1 MRIDLPHLVWY
12 ELQLRPQP
20 SYSLTAHEPNAT
32 KGDIVKHNFGKH
44 IVTAGALSLLA
55 AGIGRAA
62 DQQTQAFLGVFVE
75 TSQMRMAG
83 MPVRQMP
90 KLPPGITLPPQ
101 ALAAFGGAPSR
112 KLTVRLWTPGIA
124 PDDAT
129 ASLAIPDGLK
139 LGPKLDLDL
148 YRPKPEEGTVGGPGK
163 AGPGGGD
170 AELIIKRYWGSSE
183 TVRPGQPEVVDFK
196 GLNDDQK
203 AAMRQKSTQVQSG
216 SSQYYYKPDWTTG
229 YWPTGKQPG
238 SIAADAVLAG
248 HYALTS
254 SYSGNVAI
262 DVPDNVNFLDGIE
275 ITSPSLD
282 QMVPLD
288 KAMLFHWK
296 SIPNALGLHAQI
308 VGMIQNPRTIIMWTS
323 SEIKTDIGM
332 SMDYL
337 QMSEVRDLV
346 GKTVFMPGDK
356 ADVAVPAGIFDGCD
370 FCAFDDNGGL
380 RPRHST

>member
-1 MRIDLPHLVWY
+1 
-12 ELQLRPQP
+12 
-20 SYSLTAHEPNAT
+20 
-32 KGDIVKHNFGKH
+32 
-44 IVTAGALSLLA
+44 
-55 AGIGRAA
+55 
-62 DQQTQAFLGVFVE
+62 
-75 TSQMRMAG
+75 MAG
-83 MPVRQMP
+83 MPVRAMP
-90 KLPPGITLPPQ
+90 KLPPGVTLPQ

-124 PDDAT
+124 ADDAT

-148 YRPKPEEGTVGGPGK
+148 YRPKPEEGTTGGKPGS
-163 AGPGGGD
+163 PGSPPAD
-170 AELIIKRYWGSSE
+170 TELIIKRYWGSSE
-183 TVRPGQPEVVDFK
+183 TVKPGQPEVVDFK
-196 GLNDDQK
+196 GLTEDQK
-203 AAMRQKSTQVQSG
+203 TAMRQKSAVAQQG
-216 SSQYYYKPDWTTG
+216 ASSYFYKPDWTTG

-238 SIAADAVLAG
+238 TIQADAVLTG

-262 DVPDNVNFLDGIE
+262 DVPETVNFLDGIE

-282 QMVPLD
+282 QTVPLD

-296 SIPNALGLHAQI
+296 AIPNALGLHAQI
-308 VGMIQNPRTIIMWTS
+308 TGIIQNPRTIIMWTS
-323 SEIKTDIGM
+323 SEIKTDMGM

-356 ADVAVPAGIFDGCD
+356 MEVAVPAGIFDGCD
-370 FCAFDDNGGL
+370 MVSMMMVGYGPGAALEKGQPLPRVQSKTTLMVTLGGAMMKRGGG
-380 RPRHST
+380 RPGGNRRPGGDTQ